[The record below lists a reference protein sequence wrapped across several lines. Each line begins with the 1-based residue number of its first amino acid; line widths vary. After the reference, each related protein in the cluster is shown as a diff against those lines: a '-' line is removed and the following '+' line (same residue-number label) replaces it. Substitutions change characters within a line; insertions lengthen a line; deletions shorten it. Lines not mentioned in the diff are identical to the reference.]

1 MQFLK
6 DHRMALATC
15 IPKSQRSGHCHR
27 YYNDKD
33 IKMKNSI
40 GSSATLKLSI
50 LFLQKES
57 WTWMEQEA
65 ENKFLMQTP

>member
-6 DHRMALATC
+6 KTAGWHWPPASLNPRG
-15 IPKSQRSGHCHR
+15 QRHH

-33 IKMKNSI
+33 VKMTSI
-40 GSSATLKLSI
+40 GSSATLKPRI
-50 LFLQKES
+50 LFLQRES